1 MLLRPR
7 LLLYVVI
14 LNVAL
19 GALSLIALMALSDAG
34 VLGRGQRPWILL
46 GLEVVVVA
54 CLVLG
59 ATLVRRAL
67 LPVELVQSGAEL
79 IGEADFTTHLLAV
92 GEPGTDR
99 LIGVYNT
106 MIDRLRE
113 ERLRHEEQNLFLDRV
128 LTASPAGVVTLDF
141 EGKIAQVNPAA
152 KRILGAHALPGVP
165 LREIEGPVA
174 ASMAAL
180 EGSASH
186 VAAAGARRWK
196 VSRTEFYD
204 RGHPRAVFVLE
215 ELTDELR
222 ASERAAYEKLI
233 RMVTHEVHNSVG
245 AVGSL
250 LDSLGHYGPQLRT
263 EDRADFAQ
271 ALSVAGA
278 RLQHLRAFIGG
289 FAEVVRLPS
298 PDLRPVALAP
308 LLDDLLALL
317 RPQMEARRIACRW
330 ERRETVPEVAADKN
344 QIEQVLVNVL
354 KNAMEAVGGDGRIG
368 LHLWREDGHVQLA
381 VRDSG
386 PGIAPEARERLFSPF
401 FSTKRDGLGLGLTLV
416 AEVLAQHRCTFDL
429 RDGEGGGAEF
439 RVSFG
444 A

>member
-1 MLLRPR
+1 MRLRRR
-7 LLLYVVI
+7 LLIYLGMLHVG
-14 LNVAL
+14 LAAL
-19 GALSLIALMALSDAG
+19 G
-34 VLGRGQRPWILL
+34 VLGVRDRPWLLL
-46 GLEVVVVA
+46 GIEVGITLSL
-54 CLVLG
+54 LVG
-59 ATLVRRAL
+59 AYLVRRVF

-79 IGEADFTTHLLAV
+79 IGEADFTTRLLAV
-92 GEPGTDR
+92 GEPGTDH
-99 LIGVYNT
+99 LIEVYNK

-113 ERLRHEEQNLFLDRV
+113 ERLRHQEQNLFLDRV
-128 LTASPAGVVTLDF
+128 LAASPAGVVTLDF
-141 EGKIAQVNPAA
+141 EGRIAQANPAA
-152 KRILGAHALPGVP
+152 ERILGSRALTGLTLPDVGGP
-165 LREIEGPVA
+165 LA
-174 ASMAAL
+174 AAMAAL

-250 LDSLGHYGPQLRT
+250 LDSLGHYGPQLRP

-271 ALSVAGA
+271 AVAVAGA

-317 RPQMEARRIACRW
+317 KPQMEARRIVCRW
-330 ERRETVPEVAADKN
+330 DRKEPVPDVQADKN

-368 LHLWREDGHVQLA
+368 LHLWREDGHTTLA

-386 PGIAPEARERLFSPF
+386 PGIAPEARDRLFTPF

-416 AEVLAQHRCTFDL
+416 AEVLAGHRATFDL
-429 RDGEGGGAEF
+429 RDAQGGGAEF

-444 A
+444 G

>member
-1 MLLRPR
+1 VSLRRR
-7 LLLYVVI
+7 LLLY
-14 LNVAL
+14 L
-19 GALSLIALMALSDAG
+19 GAIHIGLAVLAVANIRDRAWLLLVLEVAIAISM
-34 VLGRGQRPWILL
+34 LL
-46 GLEVVVVA
+46 GA
-54 CLVLG
+54 YLVQR
-59 ATLVRRAL
+59 VL

-79 IGEADFTTHLLAV
+79 IGEADFTTRLLAV
-92 GEPGTDR
+92 GEQGTDR
-99 LIGVYNT
+99 LIDVYNR

-128 LTASPAGVVTLDF
+128 LAASPAGVVTLDF
-141 EGKIAQVNPAA
+141 EGRIAQANPAA
-152 KRILGAHALPGVP
+152 ERILGSRALAGLM
-165 LREIEGPVA
+165 LRDLESPVA
-174 ASMAAL
+174 LAMNAL

-250 LDSLGHYGPQLRT
+250 LDSLGNYGPQLRP

-271 ALSVAGA
+271 ALTVAGA

-308 LLDDLLALL
+308 LIEDLLALL
-317 RPQMEARRIACRW
+317 KPQMEARRIACRW
-330 ERRETVPEVAADKN
+330 ERKEAVPDVQADKN

-354 KNAMEAVGGDGRIG
+354 KNAMEAVGAEGRIG
-368 LHLWREDGHVQLA
+368 VQLWREDGHVQLA

-386 PGIAPEARERLFSPF
+386 PGIAPEARERLFTPF

-429 RDGEGGGAEF
+429 KDAEGGGAEF

-444 A
+444 G

>member
-1 MLLRPR
+1 MVHLGLAALALSGLRQHPW
-7 LLLYVVI
+7 LLLGIEVSITV
-14 LNVAL
+14 
-19 GALSLIALMALSDAG
+19 SM
-34 VLGRGQRPWILL
+34 VLG
-46 GLEVVVVA
+46 VY
-54 CLVLG
+54 
-59 ATLVRRAL
+59 LVRRAF

-79 IGEADFTTHLLAV
+79 IGEADFTTRLLAV
-92 GEPGTDR
+92 GEPGTDH
-99 LIGVYNT
+99 LIDVYNK

-113 ERLRHEEQNLFLDRV
+113 ERLRHEEQNLLLDRV
-128 LTASPAGVVTLDF
+128 LAASPAGVVTLDF
-141 EGKIAQVNPAA
+141 EGRVAQANPAA
-152 KRILGAHALPGVP
+152 ERILGTRNLAGLTLPDVGGP
-165 LREIEGPVA
+165 LA
-174 ASMAAL
+174 AAMAAL
-180 EGSASH
+180 EGSTSH

-204 RGHPRAVFVLE
+204 RGHPRAVFLLE

-250 LDSLGHYGPQLRT
+250 LDSLGHYGPQLRP

-271 ALSVAGA
+271 ALTVAGA

-317 RPQMEARRIACRW
+317 KPQMEARRIACRW
-330 ERRETVPEVAADKN
+330 GRKEAVPDVQADKN

-354 KNAMEAVGGDGRIG
+354 KNAMEAVGREGRIG
-368 LHLWREDGHVQLA
+368 VHLWREDGHTTLA

-386 PGIAPEARERLFSPF
+386 PGIAPEARDRLFTPF

-416 AEVLAQHRCTFDL
+416 AEVLAGHRATFDL
-429 RDGEGGGAEF
+429 RDAEGGGAEF

-444 A
+444 G

>member
-1 MLLRPR
+1 MSLRRP
-7 LLLYVVI
+7 LLLYLVMVH
-14 LNVAL
+14 LGLAAL
-19 GALSLIALMALSDAG
+19 ALSGM
-34 VLGRGQRPWILL
+34 RHHPWLL
-46 GLEVVVVA
+46 VGLEVGIT
-54 CLVLG
+54 LSMVLG
-59 ATLVRRAL
+59 VYLVRRAF

-79 IGEADFTTHLLAV
+79 IGEADFTTRLLAV
-92 GEPGTDR
+92 GEPGTDH
-99 LIGVYNT
+99 LIEVYNK
-106 MIDRLRE
+106 MIGRLRE

-128 LTASPAGVVTLDF
+128 LAASPAGVVTLDF
-141 EGKIAQVNPAA
+141 EERIAQANPAA
-152 KRILGAHALPGVP
+152 ERILGARGLGGIP
-165 LREIEGPVA
+165 LRELEGPVA
-174 ASMAAL
+174 AAMRAL
-180 EGSASH
+180 EGSTSH

-204 RGHPRAVFVLE
+204 RGHSRAVFVLE

-250 LDSLGHYGPQLRT
+250 LDSLGHYGPQLRP
-263 EDRADFAQ
+263 EDRADFSQ
-271 ALSVAGA
+271 AVTVAGA
-278 RLQHLRAFIGG
+278 RLQHLRAFIAG

-308 LLDDLLALL
+308 LIEDLMALL
-317 RPQMEARRIACRW
+317 KPQMEARRIACRW
-330 ERRETVPEVAADKN
+330 ERKEPVPDVSADKN

-354 KNAMEAVGGDGRIG
+354 KNAMEAVDKDGRIG
-368 LHLWREDGHVQLA
+368 VHLWREDGQVQLA

-386 PGIAPEARERLFSPF
+386 SGIAPEARERLFSPF

-416 AEVLAQHRCTFDL
+416 AEVLAQHHCTFDL
-429 RDGEGGGAEF
+429 QDAEGGGAEF
-439 RVSFG
+439 RIGFT

>member
-1 MLLRPR
+1 MPLRPR
-7 LLLYVVI
+7 LLLYVVALHI
-14 LNVAL
+14 ALVLLSLVAL
-19 GALSLIALMALSDAG
+19 LALSDTG
-34 VLGRGQRPWILL
+34 VIERSQRPWIIL
-46 GLEVVVVA
+46 GIEAVVIA

-59 ATLVRRAL
+59 TYLVRRAL
-67 LPVELVQSGAEL
+67 LPVQLVQSGAEL
-79 IGEADFTTHLLAV
+79 IGEADFTTHLRPV
-92 GEPGTDR
+92 GEPATDR
-99 LIGVYNT
+99 LIDVYNT

-128 LTASPAGVVTLDF
+128 LRASPAGVVTLDF
-141 EGKIAQVNPAA
+141 EGRIAQANPAA
-152 KRILGAHALPGVP
+152 ERMLGARTVAGLTLPEVG
-165 LREIEGPVA
+165 GPVA
-174 ASMAAL
+174 AAMAAL
-180 EGSASH
+180 EGSTSH
-186 VAAAGARRWK
+186 MVAAGARRWK

-204 RGHPRAVFVLE
+204 RGHPRAVFLLE

-222 ASERAAYEKLI
+222 ASERAAYETLI

-250 LDSLGHYGPQLRT
+250 LDSLGHYGPQLRP
-263 EDRADFAQ
+263 EDRADFTQ
-271 ALSVAGA
+271 AVTVAGA

-317 RPQMEARRIACRW
+317 KPQMEGRGIACRW
-330 ERRETVPEVAADKN
+330 ERKETVPDVQADKN

-354 KNAMEAVGGDGRIG
+354 KNAMEAVGRQGRIG
-368 LHLWREDGHVQLA
+368 VHLWREDGFVHLA

-386 PGIAPEARERLFSPF
+386 PGIAPEARDRLFTPF
-401 FSTKRDGLGLGLTLV
+401 FSTKRDGLGLGLILV

-429 RDGEGGGAEF
+429 RDAEGGGAEF

-444 A
+444 